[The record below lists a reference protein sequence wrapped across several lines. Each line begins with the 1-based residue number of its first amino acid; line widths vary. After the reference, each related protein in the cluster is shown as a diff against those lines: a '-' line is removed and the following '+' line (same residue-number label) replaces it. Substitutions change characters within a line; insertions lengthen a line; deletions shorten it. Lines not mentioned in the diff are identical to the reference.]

1 MQIVRQLMAKLF
13 AIQLPRGIP
22 LAQSQSQSFRFH
34 FEECPSTNRT
44 KAAVLMYACISS
56 ACSLLL
62 VRTCV
67 YGNYGNCLVWAS
79 ASRLFAWLRSHP
91 TPTRPVESTGSA
103 NPTHSVLPDL
113 DCSFPYSLVVRGAI
127 GLALTLTNTLS
138 VT

>member
-1 MQIVRQLMAKLF
+1 MLVMQIARQLMAKLF

-22 LAQSQSQSFRFH
+22 LAQSQSQFQSFRFH

-79 ASRLFAWLRSHP
+79 ASRW
-91 TPTRPVESTGSA
+91 RPFVCLA
-103 NPTHSVLPDL
+103 IQPQPDQWRAP
-113 DCSFPYSLVVRGAI
+113 DRPIQPIPSC
-127 GLALTLTNTLS
+127 LTLTAVSPIRWLFEEQS
-138 VT
+138 DSL